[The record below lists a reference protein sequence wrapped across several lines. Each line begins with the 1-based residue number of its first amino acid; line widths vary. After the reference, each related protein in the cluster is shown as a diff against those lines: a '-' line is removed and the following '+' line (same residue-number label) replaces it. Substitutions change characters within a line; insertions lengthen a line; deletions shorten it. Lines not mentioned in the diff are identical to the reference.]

1 MKHDNFIS
9 SARLIA
15 VLTVVSRILGLLR
28 DAVCLSYF
36 GPVVWHYFVIPFQI
50 PNLFRQL
57 FGEGALS
64 SALIPVYTQQ
74 LHLDPPT
81 AQRLVHSIVTMLA
94 MVLTSLTALGI
105 AMVMLC
111 MRWGDFDHKTLFLL
125 ALAALMLPYMI
136 MICLIGT
143 LSGLLNVHR
152 NFGTPAAMPC
162 LLNLCIIASVLWLAP
177 HMGNS
182 RWEQITAVALAVL
195 AAGMLQLVILYFPLR
210 KARVS
215 LHLRFNFSE
224 APVKKVLLL
233 MIPMALGL
241 SVTQFNVLMD
251 SVIALV
257 LSATPESGPTFTFA
271 GFNIAYPIYEGS
283 ASYLYC
289 AQRLYQLPLGVFGIA
304 LATAIFPSLSSHAAV
319 KDMEKF
325 SATLAQGFRTTL
337 FIALPAMAGLILI
350 RKPLVA
356 TLFQRGNFSPA
367 DTNAV
372 ATTLIFYSLGIVA
385 YFMHHLLARAF
396 FALQD
401 AKTPVKISMRMVAV
415 NFVLNCIL
423 VWPLG
428 VGGLALSTAFCAS
441 LQAAILLRMLLKR
454 YKLSF
459 QKGLVLSLVKSTT
472 AMVTMILGGWV
483 ALRLLAE
490 ASSVT
495 QLAAAVSVCG
505 VLYVVTSIFLRNKEL
520 STLLK

>member
-1 MKHDNFIS
+1 MKHDNFIG

-15 VLTVVSRILGLLR
+15 VLTVVSRVLGLWR
-28 DAVCLSYF
+28 DSVCLGYF
-36 GPVVWHYFVIPFQI
+36 GPIVWHYFVIPFQI

-64 SALIPVYTQQ
+64 SALIPVYTEQ
-74 LHLDPPT
+74 LHHDPAT
-81 AQRLVHSIVTMLA
+81 AQRLVYSVVTMLA
-94 MVLTSLTALGI
+94 MVLTGLTALGI
-105 AMVMLC
+105 AIVMLC
-111 MRWGDFDHKTLFLL
+111 LRWGDFDHKTLFVL

-152 NFGTPAAMPC
+152 SFGTPAAMPS
-162 LLNLCIIASVLWLAP
+162 LLNLCIIASVFWLAP
-177 HMGNS
+177 HMGHS
-182 RWEQITAVALAVL
+182 RWEQITAVALAIL
-195 AAGMLQLVILYFPLR
+195 AAGALQLVILYFPLR
-210 KARVS
+210 NAGVS

-233 MIPMALGL
+233 MVPMVLGL

-251 SVIALV
+251 SVIALI

-271 GFNIAYPIYEGS
+271 GFNIAYPVYEGS

-304 LATAIFPSLSSHAAV
+304 LATAIFPSLSSHAAA

-325 SATLAQGFRTTL
+325 SATLVQGFSTTL

-356 TLFQRGNFSPA
+356 VIFQRGNFSPA

-372 ATTLIFYSLGIVA
+372 ATTLMFYSLGLVA
-385 YFMHHLLARAF
+385 YFMHHLLVRAY

-401 AKTPVKISMRMVAV
+401 AKTPVKISVRMVAA

-423 VWPLG
+423 IWPLG

-441 LQAAILLRMLLKR
+441 LQAVILLWLLLKR
-454 YKLSF
+454 YNLSL
-459 QKGLVLSLVKSTT
+459 KNGLALNLVKSTT
-472 AMVTMILGGWV
+472 AVVIMTLGGWIT
-483 ALRLLAE
+483 LRLLAE
-490 ASSVT
+490 ASSVK

-505 VLYVVTSIFLRNKEL
+505 VLYVVTSILLRNKEL
-520 STLLK
+520 SALLR